1 MITAR
6 TEKDVNET
14 AEECK
19 NFGNKVGKCVAD
31 GMKLS
36 DLENLVKEVPPLPL
50 AIDDRLGNNLARSTF
65 SCAMRIP

>member
-6 TEKDVNET
+6 IEKDVNQT

-19 NFGNKVGKCVAD
+19 KFGNKVGTCVAD

-36 DLENLVKEVPPLPL
+36 DIENLVKEVALGCLP
-50 AIDDRLGNNLARSTF
+50 INDRPRNNSAQ
-65 SCAMRIP
+65 

>member
-6 TEKDVNET
+6 TEKDVNQT

-19 NFGNKVGKCVAD
+19 KFGNRVGKCVAD

-36 DLENLVKEVPPLPL
+36 DLENLVKEVTPLP
-50 AIDDRLGNNLARSTF
+50 ARLTTD
-65 SCAMRIP
+65 